1 MALIVQK
8 YGGTSVAGAERI
20 RNVAR
25 RVVDTQKRG
34 NDVVVVVSAMAGVTD
49 QLVALAHEISPSPDP
64 REYDMLVSTG
74 EQQTIALLAMAIQG
88 LGVRARSFTSA
99 QVKVYTDDDHAR
111 ARIHRIDTSRIREE
125 LAAGGIVV
133 LPGFQGVTDDG
144 DITTLG
150 RGGSDTSAVAVA
162 AALGADVCEILT
174 DVTGVFT
181 SDPRVVP
188 NARKLARISY
198 DEMLEMASLGSKVL
212 QIRSVKFGKQF
223 RVPIHVRSTFSEE
236 EGTWVVPESEIME
249 RLVVSGVTYNRA
261 EAKVTIFGVP
271 DVPGIAAKIFGP
283 LSESGI
289 VVDMIVQ
296 NVSTQGHTDMTFTV
310 ARGDMKRALALV
322 ESVGREL
329 GAAGVKP
336 DSGIAKISVVGLGMK
351 DHAGVAGKMFK
362 VLSDHAINIQMIN
375 TSEIKISVV
384 IDEKF
389 TELACR
395 ALHDAFELGGVGA
408 EAEEA

>member
-25 RVVDTQKRG
+25 RVVETQKRG
-34 NDVVVVVSAMAGVTD
+34 NQVVVVVSAMAGVTD

-111 ARIHRIDTSRIREE
+111 ARIHRIDTARIREE
-125 LAAGGIVV
+125 LANDVIVV

-181 SDPRVVP
+181 SDPRIVP
-188 NARKLARISY
+188 NARKLSRISY

-223 RVPIHVRSTFSEE
+223 GVPIHVRSTFSDE

-283 LSESGI
+283 LSDSGI

-322 ESVGREL
+322 EKIAREL
-329 GAAGVKP
+329 GAAGVKS
-336 DSGIAKISVVGLGMK
+336 DSGIAKVSVVGLGMK
-351 DHAGVAGKMFK
+351 DHAGVAGKMFS
-362 VLSDHAINIQMIN
+362 VLSKHNINIQMIN

-395 ALHDAFELGGVGA
+395 SLHDAFELG
-408 EAEEA
+408 ESPPEPEEG